1 MDEAPPPW
9 TLRAAS
15 PDDAPRL
22 AMVLR
27 DGFES
32 YRSFA
37 PAGWEPPSANYD
49 LDPLRERL
57 ADPDVW
63 CLLAEADGTPAG
75 HVSLLPAAKHSRW
88 PSSEL
93 GLVQLWHLFVRAPW
107 WGSGLATELHGEV
120 LGESARRGYATMRL
134 FTPVA
139 QARARRFYEREGW
152 TFAAGPIDAPGFGM
166 PLIELRR
173 AISMS
178 V

>member
-1 MDEAPPPW
+1 MDEARAPW

-37 PAGWEPPSANYD
+37 PAGWEPPAANYD

-63 CLLAEADGTPAG
+63 CLLAEADGKPAG
-75 HVSLLPAAKHSRW
+75 HVSLLPADVQAKQ
-88 PSSEL
+88 PSIERI
-93 GLVQLWHLFVRAPW
+93 HNR
-107 WGSGLATELHGEV
+107 LASL
-120 LGESARRGYATMRL
+120 
-134 FTPVA
+134 P
-139 QARARRFYEREGW
+139 ER
-152 TFAAGPIDAPGFGM
+152 PQV
-166 PLIELRR
+166 
-173 AISMS
+173 IS
-178 V
+178 VDRP